1 MGTVHLTHCTDVDW
15 LTIGPIAPHAD
26 AIKQHFVDGRYASTT
41 IASYLIDI
49 AHFARWAWS
58 KRLNLLRIDEASVTE
73 FLNLHL
79 PHCRC
84 EGSVRHDRC
93 DHRAALG
100 HLLFVLRAQGAIA
113 SPAKSM
119 TPVDE
124 ELQRFDAHMDR
135 VRGLAPKTRAGV
147 LRVVGRL
154 LRQRFGSGYVDIAL
168 IKPTHVRHFYAQQAA
183 LHSKPGGAGSVVAAL
198 HGYLRYRA
206 SLGDQVHGL
215 IGAVSAPANWRLATL
230 PKVLTGQEVGQLV
243 TSLGQPGRSMRRA
256 DAIVRCALDL
266 GLRSGEVARLKL
278 DDIDWR
284 AGTITLRHTK
294 GLREDMLPLPAATGE
309 AIAAYLKDERPP
321 TSNRAV
327 FVRHIAPRDEP
338 VGPDLVRKT
347 IRQAYV
353 RAGLPYTRS
362 HLLRH
367 TMASRLLAG
376 GSSLK
381 EVADVLRHRALST
394 AQVYAKLDSRKLVE
408 VALPWPGSAS

>member
-1 MGTVHLTHCTDVDW
+1 MGIIRHSRCASIDW

-26 AIKQHFVDGRYASTT
+26 AIKQHFVDGGYASTT
-41 IASYLIDI
+41 IASYLMDI
-49 AHFARWAWS
+49 AHFARWACS
-58 KRLNLLRIDEASVTE
+58 KRLELLRIDEASVTD
-73 FLNLHL
+73 FLDQHL
-79 PHCRC
+79 PNCGC
-84 EGSVRHDRC
+84 ERSVRHDRC

-100 HLLFVLRAQGAIA
+100 HLLSVLRAQRVIA

-124 ELQRFDAHMDR
+124 ELRRFDAHMDQ
-135 VRGLAPKTRAGV
+135 VRGLVPKSRAGV

-154 LRQRFGSGYVDIAL
+154 LRQRFGNCFVDIAL
-168 IKPTHVRHFYAQQAA
+168 IKPTHVRRFYAQQAA

-198 HGYLRYRA
+198 HSYLRYRA

-215 IGAVSAPANWRLATL
+215 IGAVSAPANWRLSTL
-230 PKVLTGQEVGQLV
+230 PKVLTDQEVGQLV
-243 TSLGQPGRSMRRA
+243 ASLGQPGRSMRRA

-284 AGTITLRHTK
+284 TGTIALRHTK
-294 GLREDMLPLPAATGE
+294 GLREDLLPLPATTGE
-309 AIAAYLKDERPP
+309 AIAAYLKDERPQ

-347 IRQAYV
+347 IRQAYF

-376 GSSLK
+376 GASLK

-394 AQVYAKLDSRKLVE
+394 AQIYAKLDSRKLVE

>member
-1 MGTVHLTHCTDVDW
+1 MGIARHSRCASVDW
-15 LTIGPIAPHAD
+15 LTVGPIAPYAD
-26 AIKQHFVDGRYASTT
+26 AVKQHFVDGRYAPAT
-41 IASYLIDI
+41 IASYLTGI
-49 AHFARWAWS
+49 AHFVRWARS
-58 KRLNLLRIDEASVTE
+58 KRLGLRGIDEASVTE
-73 FLNLHL
+73 FLDRHL

-84 EGSVRHDRC
+84 EGLVRHGRY

-100 HLLFVLRAQGAIA
+100 HLLFVLRLQGAIE

-124 ELQRFDAHMDR
+124 ELRRFNAHMDR
-135 VRGLAPKTRAGV
+135 VRGLALKTRTQV
-147 LRVVGRL
+147 LRTVGRL
-154 LRQRFGSGYVDIAL
+154 LRQRFGRGRVDIASIQPAYL
-168 IKPTHVRHFYAQQAA
+168 RRFYAQQAA
-183 LHSKPGGAGSVVAAL
+183 LHRNPGSVGSVVTAL
-198 HGYLRYRA
+198 RGYLRYRA
-206 SLGDQVHGL
+206 SLGDVVHGL
-215 IGAVSAPANWRLATL
+215 NGAVSAPANWRLMTL
-230 PKVLTGQEVGQLV
+230 PKALTAQEVEQLV
-243 TSLGQPGRSMRRA
+243 ASLGQSGRSMRRA

-266 GLRSGEVARLKL
+266 GLRSGEIARLLL

-284 AGTITLRHTK
+284 AGTITLRQTK
-294 GLREDMLPLPAATGE
+294 GLREDVLPLPATAGE
-309 AIAAYLKDERPP
+309 AIAAYLKGERPR

-338 VGPDLVRKT
+338 VGSDLVRKA

-367 TMASRLLAG
+367 TMANRLLAG

-394 AQVYAKLDSRKLVE
+394 TQVYAKLDSRKLVE